1 MGIKY
6 SLIVAIGKH
15 REMGADNDLLWQL
28 AKRYVNFLRKRQR
41 VTLL

>member
-15 REMGADNDLLWQL
+15 REMGADNDLLWHLPRDMQ
-28 AKRYVNFLRKRQR
+28 FLRKRQR